1 MTQMKGILCSQTR
14 RNNIVKMSILPED
27 IDRFNTIPIRI
38 AMAFFTE
45 VKKTY
50 LKFTWNYKRCQ
61 IAKTILRKKSKAGGT
76 THHDFKLYYKAVVIK
91 TVWY

>member
-1 MTQMKGILCSQTR
+1 MKGILCSQTR

-45 VKKTY
+45 VKKNLSKIYMELQKMPNSQSNT
-50 LKFTWNYKRCQ
+50 
-61 IAKTILRKKSKAGGT
+61 KKEQSWRHCT
-76 THHDFKLYYKAVVIK
+76 S
-91 TVWY
+91 